1 MRLSAAQCNKGAP
14 QPIHLVL
21 LCDLL
26 ACTCGEEVSIS
37 NDLAGWP
44 LAEQVPAVFRAFP
57 RKSFSLKTV
66 YLPDVSARF
75 RAFRAFPRFSAVF
88 RDFLRFS
95 AEMIFDEDKW
105 LS

>member
-57 RKSFSLKTV
+57 RKSLSLKTV

-75 RAFRAFPRFSAVF
+75 RAFPRFAVLA
-88 RDFLRFS
+88 RDFP
-95 AEMIFDEDKW
+95 
-105 LS
+105 